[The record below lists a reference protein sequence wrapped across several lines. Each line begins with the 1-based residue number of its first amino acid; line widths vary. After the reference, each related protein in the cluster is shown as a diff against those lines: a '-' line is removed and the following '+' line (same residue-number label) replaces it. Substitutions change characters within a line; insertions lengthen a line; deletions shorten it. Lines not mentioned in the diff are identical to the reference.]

1 MPGGRER
8 LNYIETKK
16 LRLAPLGSY
25 CIHYGP
31 AGQRVHVGHKTRA
44 RKIYREG
51 CA

>member
-16 LRLAPLGSY
+16 LRLAPLGSVSTLDTK
-25 CIHYGP
+25 
-31 AGQRVHVGHKTRA
+31 RRTK
-44 RKIYREG
+44 KIYREG